1 MISQTLIDVG
11 LLVVGVG
18 LLWKGADWVVH
29 SACGLAH
36 RFGLPDAVAGV
47 SIVALG
53 TSAPELTVA
62 VLAALRGHPDL
73 AVANIIGSNIFNLG
87 IILGGCA
94 AIWTVPTTRPL
105 VGRDTPALL
114 LATLLLLL
122 FLDDRLLERWEGV
135 VMVMCLAF
143 YLLYLVTRRGLRS
156 ETHDPAPE
164 DTGSARDYF
173 GLILGLA
180 GVLGGA
186 HLLVGS
192 ASDLARL
199 MGISDWAIGV
209 TIVAAGTSLPELA
222 TALVAAQRGR
232 MGMLAGTLVGSDLFN
247 LLGVLGLTAFLHPL
261 AISHGVDA
269 SLMLMPAMVTILIVL
284 MRTGWWLTRAE
295 GLVLIAIGLLRW
307 WWDLQ

>member
-11 LLVVGVG
+11 LLVVGIG

-73 AVANIIGSNIFNLG
+73 AVANIVGSNIFNLG

-135 VMVMCLAF
+135 VMVMCLAS

-156 ETHDPAPE
+156 ETYDPASE

-222 TALVAAQRGR
+222 TALIAAHRGR

-247 LLGVLGLTAFLHPL
+247 LLGVLGVTAFLHPL
-261 AISHGVDA
+261 AVSHEVGE
-269 SLMLMPAMVTILIVL
+269 SLMLMAAMVTILILL
-284 MRTGWWLTRAE
+284 MRTGWRLTRAE

-307 WWDLQ
+307 WRDLQ

>member
-11 LLVVGVG
+11 LLVVGIG

-36 RFGLPDAVAGV
+36 HFGLPDAVAGV

-62 VLAALRGHPDL
+62 VLAALQGHPDL
-73 AVANIIGSNIFNLG
+73 AVANIVGSNIFNLG

-135 VMVMCLAF
+135 VMVMCLAS
-143 YLLYLVTRRGLRS
+143 YLLYLVTRRGLRA
-156 ETHDPAPE
+156 ETYDPVSE
-164 DTGSARDYF
+164 DTGSTRDYF

-261 AISHGVDA
+261 AVSHGVDA
-269 SLMLMPAMVTILIVL
+269 SLMLMPVMVTILIVL
-284 MRTGWWLTRAE
+284 MRTGWRLTRAE

>member
-11 LLVVGVG
+11 LLVAGVG

-36 RFGLPDAVAGV
+36 RFGLPDAVVGV
-47 SIVALG
+47 SVVALG
-53 TSAPELTVA
+53 TSAPELMVA
-62 VLAALRGHPDL
+62 VLAALRGQPDI
-73 AVANIIGSNIFNLG
+73 AVANIVGSNIFNLG

-94 AIWTVPTTRPL
+94 AIWTVPTTRSL
-105 VGRDTPALL
+105 VGRDAPVLL

-122 FLDDRLLERWEGV
+122 FLDDRLLERWEGGAMV
-135 VMVMCLAF
+135 VCLGS
-143 YLLYLVTRRGLRS
+143 YLLYLVTRRGLRF
-156 ETHDPAPE
+156 ETYDPVSE
-164 DTGSARDYF
+164 DTDSGRDYF
-173 GLILGLA
+173 RLILGLG

-209 TIVAAGTSLPELA
+209 TIVAAGTSLPELV
-222 TALVAAQRGR
+222 TALVAAHRGR

-247 LLGVLGLTAFLHPL
+247 LLGVLGLTALLHPL
-261 AISHGVDA
+261 AVSHGVDA
-269 SLMLMPAMVTILIVL
+269 SLMLMAAMVTVLIVL

-307 WWDLQ
+307 SRDLQ

>member
-1 MISQTLIDVG
+1 MIFQTLVDVG
-11 LLVVGVG
+11 LLVAGVG
-18 LLWKGADWVVH
+18 LLWKGADWGVN
-29 SACGLAH
+29 SACRLAH
-36 RFGLPDAVAGV
+36 RFGLPDAAVGV
-47 SIVALG
+47 SVVALG
-53 TSAPELTVA
+53 TSAPELTVS
-62 VLAALRGHPDL
+62 VLAALRGQPDI
-73 AVANIIGSNIFNLG
+73 AVANIVGSSIFNLG

-105 VGRDTPALL
+105 VGRDAPVLL

-122 FLDDRLLERWEGV
+122 FLDDRLLGRWEGGA
-135 VMVMCLAF
+135 MVICLGS
-143 YLLYLVTRRGLRS
+143 YLLHLVTRRGLRF
-156 ETHDPAPE
+156 ETYDLASE
-164 DTGSARDYF
+164 DTDSGRDYF
-173 GLILGLA
+173 GLILGLG

-222 TALVAAQRGR
+222 TALIAAHRGR

-261 AISHGVDA
+261 AVNHEVGE
-269 SLMLMPAMVTILIVL
+269 SLMLMAAMVTILIVL
-284 MRTGWWLTRAE
+284 MRTGWRLTRAE

-307 WWDLQ
+307 WRDLQ

>member
-1 MISQTLIDVG
+1 MICQPLIDIG
-11 LLVVGVG
+11 LLVAGVG

-29 SACGLAH
+29 SACSLAH
-36 RFGLPDAVAGV
+36 RFGLPDAAVGV

-62 VLAALRGHPDL
+62 VLAALRSRPDL
-73 AVANIIGSNIFNLG
+73 AVANIVGSNIFNLG

-94 AIWTVPTTRPL
+94 AIWTVPATRSL
-105 VGRDTPALL
+105 VGRDAPVLL

-122 FLDDRLLERWEGV
+122 FLDARLLERWEGG
-135 VMVMCLAF
+135 VMLLCLAS
-143 YLLYLVTRRGLRS
+143 YLLYLVTRRGLRF
-156 ETHDPAPE
+156 ETYDPVPE
-164 DTGSARDYF
+164 DTGSGRDYF
-173 GLILGLA
+173 RLILGLA

-186 HLLVGS
+186 HLLVDS

-222 TALVAAQRGR
+222 TALVAAHRGR

-247 LLGVLGLTAFLHPL
+247 LLGVLGLTALLHPL
-261 AISHGVDA
+261 AVSHGTGA
-269 SLMLMPAMVTILIVL
+269 SLMLMAAMVTVLIVL
-284 MRTGWWLTRAE
+284 MRTGWWLTRTE

-307 WWDLQ
+307 TRDVQ

>member
-1 MISQTLIDVG
+1 MIYQTLIDVG
-11 LLVVGVG
+11 LLVVAVG
-18 LLWKGADWVVH
+18 LLWKGADWVIH
-29 SACGLAH
+29 SACALAH
-36 RFGLPDAVAGV
+36 RFGLPDAVVGV
-47 SIVALG
+47 SIVAMG

-62 VLAALRGHPDL
+62 VLAALRGQPDI
-73 AVANIIGSNIFNLG
+73 AVANIVGSNIFNLG

-105 VGRDTPALL
+105 VGRDAPVLL

-122 FLDDRLLERWEGV
+122 FLDDRLLGRWEGAA
-135 VMVMCLAF
+135 MAMCLAS
-143 YLLYLVTRRGLRS
+143 YLLYLVTRRGLRF
-156 ETHDPAPE
+156 ETCDAVLE
-164 DTGSARDYF
+164 DTDSGSDYF
-173 GLILGLA
+173 RLILGLG

-222 TALVAAQRGR
+222 TALAAARRGR
-232 MGMLAGTLVGSDLFN
+232 MGMLAGTLLGSDLFN
-247 LLGVLGLTAFLHPL
+247 LLGVLGLTALLHPL
-261 AISHGVDA
+261 SVSHEVNA
-269 SLMLMPAMVTILIVL
+269 SLLLMAAMVAILIVL
-284 MRTGWWLTRAE
+284 MRSGWRLTRAE

-307 WWDLQ
+307 WRDLQ

>member
-11 LLVVGVG
+11 LLVAGVG
-18 LLWKGADWVVH
+18 LLWKGAGWLVH

-36 RFGLPDAVAGV
+36 RFGLPDAVVGFSV
-47 SIVALG
+47 LALG

-62 VLAALRGHPDL
+62 VLAALRGQPDI
-73 AVANIIGSNIFNLG
+73 AVANIVGSNIFNLG

-105 VGRDTPALL
+105 VGRDAPVLL

-122 FLDDRLLERWEGV
+122 FLDDHLLERWEGGA
-135 VMVMCLAF
+135 MVICLGS
-143 YLLYLVTRRGLRS
+143 YLLYLVTRRGLRF
-156 ETHDPAPE
+156 EAYDPVSE
-164 DTGSARDYF
+164 DTDSGRDYF
-173 GLILGLA
+173 GLILGMG

-192 ASDLARL
+192 ASNLARL

-222 TALVAAQRGR
+222 TALVAARLGR

-247 LLGVLGLTAFLHPL
+247 LLGVLGLTALFHPL
-261 AISHGVDA
+261 AVSHQVDV
-269 SLMLMPAMVTILIVL
+269 SLMLMAATMAILIVL
-284 MRTGWWLTRAE
+284 MRTGWRLTRAE

-307 WWDLQ
+307 WRDLQ

>member
-1 MISQTLIDVG
+1 MISQTLIDIG
-11 LLVVGVG
+11 LLVVGIG

-73 AVANIIGSNIFNLG
+73 AVANIVGSNIFNLG

-105 VGRDTPALL
+105 VGRDAPALL

-135 VMVMCLAF
+135 VMVMCLGS
-143 YLLYLVTRRGLRS
+143 YLLYVVTRGGLRS
-156 ETHDPAPE
+156 EAYDPVSE
-164 DTGSARDYF
+164 DPGSARDYF

-269 SLMLMPAMVTILIVL
+269 SLMLMPVMVTILIIL

>member
-105 VGRDTPALL
+105 VARDTPALL

-122 FLDDRLLERWEGV
+122 FLDDRLLERWEGG
-135 VMVMCLAF
+135 VMVMCLAS
-143 YLLYLVTRRGLRS
+143 YLLYLVTRRGLRP
-156 ETHDPAPE
+156 ETHDPVSE

-222 TALVAAQRGR
+222 TALVAAKRGR

-261 AISHGVDA
+261 AVSHGVDA
-269 SLMLMPAMVTILIVL
+269 SLMLMPVMVTILIVL
-284 MRTGWWLTRAE
+284 MRTGWRLTRAE